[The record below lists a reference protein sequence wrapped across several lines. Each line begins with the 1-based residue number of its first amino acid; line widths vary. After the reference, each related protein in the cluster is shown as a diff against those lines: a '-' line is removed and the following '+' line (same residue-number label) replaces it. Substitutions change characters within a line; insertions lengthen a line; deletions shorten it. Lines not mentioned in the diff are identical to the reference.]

1 MDTLYRCRAFV
12 GFMAKYLLFR
22 TIETFNFLCG
32 ACYES
37 TVRPCV
43 FQAESRYYGVK
54 VYFKV
59 ESKKKFYRDEKLKKK
74 Y

>member
-1 MDTLYRCRAFV
+1 V

-22 TIETFNFLCG
+22 TIETFYFLCG

-43 FQAESRYYGVK
+43 FQAESRYYGV
-54 VYFKV
+54 YFKV
-59 ESKKKFYRDEKLKKK
+59 KSKKKF
-74 Y
+74 